1 MNLRLFFLFIFIA
14 GLSVS
19 LSSQYKCD
27 VDVSGK
33 SERYHKKG
41 RKKYLDADFNKALEY
56 LNKAIE
62 ESPDNY
68 KAHLLKAYIHIN
80 PRNRRGSIRSAAK
93 SFETVAEICP
103 QADVKCYY
111 YLGEIY
117 YGREEWGKAAEYFDQ
132 FLTSDMEGQKRV
144 TDKDFKHA
152 RKMFKRARFNKRI
165 YSNKVPFDP
174 KPVKGVSTP
183 LDEYL
188 AIISPDHEK
197 MFFTRKTKVEQRRN
211 VYDSGESYT
220 EKFIQAKR
228 KTENIFTNGKAM
240 DYPFNQEKNEGGA
253 TITIDNKDLYLTICK
268 QTKDY
273 YNCDICHSH
282 FDGQY
287 WTEIVSLGD
296 KVNNDNTWESMPSI
310 TSDGNKI
317 YFVSDR
323 PGGYGGY
330 DIYYTKK
337 DAEGNW
343 SKAINAGPAINT
355 SGDESS
361 PFIHTDSQTLYF
373 SSRDRFDEASQQYYA
388 GHKGLGGFDI
398 FFIRLGK
405 EEGMTKPKNIGY
417 PINTEDDELGF
428 FVSTDG
434 SKGYFATNKYSEKG
448 DYNIFYFDLYEEAR
462 PEKVLFIKGTLKD
475 NENNVPIKD
484 AKIELRNVESK
495 KVTVIDVDDQTGDYV
510 AAMPFKSDYVMTVKS
525 KKHVYQSRYI
535 SSKKPT
541 YMKPAKVNIEL
552 EPFKVGKSYKLN
564 DIYFD
569 TDSDVLTNESKIVLK
584 DFVEYLKNN
593 NNISIAVHG
602 YTDNVGGAA
611 YNLELSKNRAKA
623 VYDQLIKMGV
633 SASRLEYKGYGEA
646 DPVAD
651 NSTEEGRAKNRRTE
665 FEIIGL

>member
-1 MNLRLFFLFIFIA
+1 MNIHISAQRT
-14 GLSVS
+14 
-19 LSSQYKCD
+19 CD
-27 VDVSGK
+27 VDISNK
-33 SERYHKKG
+33 SRRYHEKG

-56 LNKAIE
+56 LDKAIK
-62 ESPDNY
+62 ESPENY
-68 KAHLLKAYIHIN
+68 NAHLLKAYININ
-80 PRNRRGSIRSAAK
+80 PQNRRGSIQSAAK
-93 SFETVAEICP
+93 SFKAVAEICP
-103 QADVKCYY
+103 QADIKCYY

-117 YGREEWGKAAEYFDQ
+117 YGREEWGKAAQYYDK
-132 FLTSDMEGQKRV
+132 FLTSDLEEQKRV
-144 TDKDFKHA
+144 TDNDFEHA
-152 RKMFKRARFNKRI
+152 QKMFKKARFNKQI
-165 YSNKVPFDP
+165 FSNEVPFDP

-197 MFFTRKTKVEQRRN
+197 MFFTRKTKVQKREN
-211 VYDSGESYT
+211 VWDSGNSYT
-220 EKFIQAKR
+220 EEFMQASR
-228 KTENIFTNGKAM
+228 KTDNVFTRGNAM
-240 DYPFNQEKNEGGA
+240 DYPFNQEQNEGGA

-287 WTEIVSLGD
+287 WTDIVNLGD
-296 KVNNDNTWESMPSI
+296 KVNNDDTWESMPSI

-337 DAEGNW
+337 DSEGNW

-373 SSRDRFDEASQQYYA
+373 SSRDRFDEATQQNYP

-398 FFIRLGK
+398 FYIRLG
-405 EEGMTKPKNIGY
+405 EEEKMTEPKNIGY

-434 SKGYFATNKYSEKG
+434 SKGYFATNKYSAKG

-475 NENNVPIKD
+475 EENKQPIED

-495 KVTVIDVDDQTGDYV
+495 KVTVVDVDDETGDYV

-541 YMKPAKVNIEL
+541 YMNPANVDIEL

-569 TDSDVLTNESKIVLK
+569 TDSDSLTKESKVVLR
-584 DFVEYLKNN
+584 DFVDYLKNN
-593 NNISIAVHG
+593 SNISIAVHG
-602 YTDNVGGAA
+602 YTDNVGEPD
-611 YNLELSKNRAKA
+611 YNLKLSKNRAKA

-633 SASRLEYKGYGEA
+633 SASRLKYEGFGEA

-665 FEIIGL
+665 FKIIGL

>member
-1 MNLRLFFLFIFIA
+1 MYLRVFFLLIIFTGMNIHISA
-14 GLSVS
+14 
-19 LSSQYKCD
+19 QRTCD
-27 VDVSGK
+27 VDISNK
-33 SERYHKKG
+33 SRRYHEKG

-56 LNKAIE
+56 LDKAIK
-62 ESPDNY
+62 ESPENY
-68 KAHLLKAYIHIN
+68 NAHLLKAYININ
-80 PRNRRGSIRSAAK
+80 PQNRRGSIQSAAK
-93 SFETVAEICP
+93 SFKAVAEICP
-103 QADVKCYY
+103 QADIKCYY

-117 YGREEWGKAAEYFDQ
+117 YGREEWGKAAQYYDK
-132 FLTSDMEGQKRV
+132 FLTSDLEEQKRV
-144 TDKDFKHA
+144 TDNDFEHA
-152 RKMFKRARFNKRI
+152 QKMFKKARFNKQI
-165 YSNKVPFDP
+165 FSNEVPFDP

-197 MFFTRKTKVEQRRN
+197 MFFTRKTKVQKREN
-211 VYDSGESYT
+211 VWDSGNSYT
-220 EKFIQAKR
+220 EEFMQASR
-228 KTENIFTNGKAM
+228 KTDNVFTRGNAM
-240 DYPFNQEKNEGGA
+240 DYPFNQEQNEGGA

-287 WTEIVSLGD
+287 WTDIVNLGD
-296 KVNNDNTWESMPSI
+296 KVNNDDTWESMPSI

-337 DAEGNW
+337 DSEGNW

-373 SSRDRFDEASQQYYA
+373 SSRDRFDEATQQNYP

-398 FFIRLGK
+398 FYIRLG
-405 EEGMTKPKNIGY
+405 EEEKMTEPKNIGY

-434 SKGYFATNKYSEKG
+434 SKGYFATNKYSAKG

-475 NENNVPIKD
+475 EENKQPIED

-495 KVTVIDVDDQTGDYV
+495 KVTVVDVDDETGDYV

-541 YMKPAKVNIEL
+541 YMNPANVDIEL

-569 TDSDVLTNESKIVLK
+569 TDSDSLTKESKVVLR
-584 DFVEYLKNN
+584 DFVDYLKNN
-593 NNISIAVHG
+593 SNISIAVHG
-602 YTDNVGGAA
+602 YTDNVGEPD
-611 YNLELSKNRAKA
+611 YNLKLSKNRAKA

-633 SASRLEYKGYGEA
+633 SASRLKYEGFGEA

-665 FEIIGL
+665 FKIIGL